1 MKDRMKKSSVQK
13 LITLSKLT
21 GISLLFIHFSFNFSE
36 FEKINILR
44 IILYV
49 LLAGGVSLTLLV
61 VHAFMLRFGGE
72 KYKEKSSEE
81 DIEAARS
88 LSEIMRLIKRE
99 PWQLLL
105 IPGEDG
111 LFFLPLI
118 YTGINPLTALGASIL
133 FGFAHI
139 GYKSKTACAMTSVI
153 AFMICLFVIPY
164 GIINAVIGHLIVD
177 LSVFSMLPFINMKTD
192 DPEFEYVEEKA
203 SYFLSDPEILF
214 PSDIE
219 Y

>member
-1 MKDRMKKSSVQK
+1 MKKSSIQK
-13 LITLSKLT
+13 LITLSKLA
-21 GISLLFIHFSFNFSE
+21 GISLLVLYFSFNISALG
-36 FEKINILR
+36 KIDFLR
-44 IILYV
+44 IMLYV
-49 LLAGGVSLTLLV
+49 ALAGGVSLTLLLFHV
-61 VHAFMLRFGGE
+61 LMLRMGGE
-72 KYKEKSSEE
+72 KYKEKSCAE

-111 LFFLPLI
+111 LFFLPLL
-118 YTGINPLTALGASIL
+118 YTEINPLTALGASIL

-139 GYKSKTACAMTSVI
+139 GYKSRMACAMTSAI

-177 LSVFSMLPFINMKTD
+177 LSVFSLLPFINMETN
-192 DPEFEYVEEKA
+192 DPEPEHIGKEA
-203 SYFLSDPEILF
+203 PGLPDPEILF
-214 PSDIE
+214 PSDLE